1 MSELQERIKFRKAA
15 LKELRAA
22 YLALVDGRAQ
32 SYTIGSR
39 TLTRLDLTDLGDEIR
54 ELEDELDELEASA
67 DGHSGRR
74 VIPVIPMNW

>member
-67 DGHSGRR
+67 DGNGGRR

>member
-67 DGHSGRR
+67 DGSGGRR